1 MFEVGSLYDRLAGLV
16 DGRQPKGK
24 RYSLALLLLLLILGK
39 LSGEDRP
46 ERIAAWARH
55 RLPELIELL
64 PLERESLP
72 CANTYRYTAQRA
84 VEPEA
89 LQQLLSE
96 FLSSQPGAGRS
107 VLIQSSWTNGQF

>member
-16 DGRQPKGK
+16 DGRQAKGK
-24 RYSLALLLLLLILGK
+24 RYSLALLLMLLILGK

-72 CANTYRYTAQRA
+72 CANTYRAAAQRA